1 VSMLKKLKGSKL
13 SKLLDGAQDNEV
25 ICRLNVLLG
34 VDTKFL
40 HSRKE
45 RCAIN
50 AKPRGSSISTTDATP
65 ALGKCAYNP
74 VALLPC
80 VFLSN
85 TVFVLSPICAFS
97 GDVLVFQE
105 DSVCGFVRVCL
116 SELSEWNLKGAASRQ
131 DHGTLN
137 EILKFTNVPRPFPVR
152 QSLHYSLGNRFDL
165 LLHLL

>member
-1 VSMLKKLKGSKL
+1 MSMLKKLKGSKL

-85 TVFVLSPICAFS
+85 FVFVISRIDILCNDLS
-97 GDVLVFQE
+97 VFL
-105 DSVCGFVRVCL
+105 DDTGCG
-116 SELSEWNLKGAASRQ
+116 
-131 DHGTLN
+131 
-137 EILKFTNVPRPFPVR
+137 
-152 QSLHYSLGNRFDL
+152 
-165 LLHLL
+165 